1 MSSNRLAIA
10 ALALAC
16 IASAA
21 AGGYLATRQNTVPT
35 PAAAMT
41 PTPTAPAETP
51 TAAPAT
57 TPTGAPV
64 AATVPERP
72 VQETEAVV
80 SEPAKKSTAAA
91 KPTMASKRAELL
103 AARQIGG
110 VASATARRD
119 QPPPLT
125 ST

>member
-41 PTPTAPAETP
+41 PTPTAPAPGTP
-51 TAAPAT
+51 EAAT
-57 TPTGAPV
+57 TPWTPAYACTTK
-64 AATVPERP
+64 AATRWMRAWLPRSRLPCANFLILVL
-72 VQETEAVV
+72 
-80 SEPAKKSTAAA
+80 AA
-91 KPTMASKRAELL
+91 KRPS
-103 AARQIGG
+103 
-110 VASATARRD
+110 
-119 QPPPLT
+119 
-125 ST
+125 